1 MEKKHAMV
9 LWVGGILAVFLLA
22 TLLVVFTDNRV
33 GLALRSYRRIS
44 KAETMALSF
53 SVETSHRS
61 LSLGL
66 EGTLLLDVPGQRS
79 RMRVEL
85 ADFFLPLSLE
95 FYQEP
100 GGRFMQ
106 TPFLSDRWIPL
117 SAEVADS
124 AMLSETYRNLL
135 LDRRLREV
143 TYLFRMDRT
152 EEETQV
158 VFQEGSF
165 FEVAELE
172 QILARLTGRPVEEIR
187 QLNLTRY
194 EVRLA
199 FGQSSR
205 LLEEVEVTG
214 WFLQMNQEFPLRVLL
229 VIDDLDV
236 PLDFIPEPF
245 R

>member
-1 MEKKHAMV
+1 MGKKHAV
-9 LWVGGILAVFLLA
+9 ALWVGGVLGVFLVA
-22 TLLVVFTDNRV
+22 ALLVIFTDNRV

-44 KAETMALSF
+44 QAQTMALSF
-53 SVETSHRS
+53 SVETTHRS

-66 EGTLLLDVPGQRS
+66 EGTLFLDVPGQRS
-79 RMRVEL
+79 RMRLEM

-117 SAEVADS
+117 SEEVADS
-124 AMLSETYRNLL
+124 AMLSEAYRNLL

-152 EEETQV
+152 EEATQI
-158 VFQEGSF
+158 VFQEGSY

-172 QILARLTGRPVEEIR
+172 QILARLTGRPLEEIR
-187 QLNLTRY
+187 QLNLSRY

-199 FGQSSR
+199 FGRSSR

-214 WFLQMNQEFPLRVLL
+214 WFLQLNQEFPLRVHL
-229 VIDDLDV
+229 VIEDLDV